1 MATPL
6 PFCRAAGSGP
16 TVICLHSNASHSGQ
30 WRGLLDRLSDRFQ
43 VLAVDSYGSGRTAD
57 WPSDRTIA
65 LADEVALIE
74 PLLAQA
80 STPAYLVGHSY
91 GAAVAIKAALL
102 HPGRFGALAL
112 YEPTLFSLVARTA
125 PHDVDGIRQ
134 AAGAAAAFLEQGD
147 SDAAARSFIDFW
159 MGAGSWDAMPA
170 DRKPAMAASVRNV
183 RRWAHALFSEPAT
196 VDDLRTLDLP
206 VLILTGGR
214 SPLSSLS
221 VAQLLMASLPRA
233 ERVELPRR
241 GHMAPITHPEEVNV
255 EIERFLA
262 RLV

>member
-1 MATPL
+1 MPTPL

-30 WRGLLDRLSDRFQ
+30 WRGLVDRLSDRFQ
-43 VLAVDSYGSGRTAD
+43 VLAVDSYGSGKTAD
-57 WPSDRTIA
+57 WPSDRTIE

-102 HPGRFGALAL
+102 HPGRFGALAV

-125 PHDVDGIRQ
+125 PDDVDGIRK
-134 AAGAAAAFLEQGD
+134 AAAAAAAFLEQGD

-170 DRKPAMAASVRNV
+170 DRKAPMAASVRNV
-183 RRWAHALFSEPAT
+183 RRWAHALFSEPTT

-233 ERVELPRR
+233 ERVELPSR